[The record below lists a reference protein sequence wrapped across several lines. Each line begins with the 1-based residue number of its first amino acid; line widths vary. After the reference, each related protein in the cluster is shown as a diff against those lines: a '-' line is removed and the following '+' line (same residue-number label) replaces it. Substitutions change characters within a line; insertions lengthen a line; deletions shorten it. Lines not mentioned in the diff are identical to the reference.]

1 MDILSA
7 IFRQQSRRIGILI
20 PSVVVSEKH
29 SDALEITEH
38 PVEKPTTNSASGFI
52 ADHAYKRPSEV
63 TMECGFAGGGSLLDA
78 FDTRTIGFSTPLNS
92 MSPRD
97 VYAAFLD
104 MQQKRELLSVTTG
117 KRIYKNMLIKGIE
130 VTTDKTTENVLS
142 ITLTLRE
149 VILTS
154 TQKIQV
160 AAKADMALGE
170 NTAVSKN
177 AGTKTLTPPDT
188 SLYASIND
196 FFSGVPGKA
205 LSAIGIPITKP

>member
-1 MDILSA
+1 MLITPTSA
-7 IFRQQSRRIGILI
+7 RVKSQWNVASLVAVRYSMPLI
-20 PSVVVSEKH
+20 P
-29 SDALEITEH
+29 
-38 PVEKPTTNSASGFI
+38 
-52 ADHAYKRPSEV
+52 
-63 TMECGFAGGGSLLDA
+63 
-78 FDTRTIGFSTPLNS
+78 RTIGFSTPLNS

-117 KRIYKNMLIKGIE
+117 KRIYKNMLIRGIE

-170 NTAVSKN
+170 NTAASKN
-177 AGTKTLTPPDT
+177 AGTKSLRKVRT
-188 SLYASIND
+188 S
-196 FFSGVPGKA
+196 P
-205 LSAIGIPITKP
+205 